1 MEHAFGAER
10 APSPSGDVAG
20 APESQLAAGDVARLP
35 ASTPG
40 PPWRCRLEAV
50 IWWHRAP
57 AAMVADLPPELGAR
71 YGRALVLGALV
82 RYLDTPVGPYEE
94 IIGAVQLRPLTIHIP
109 FIAVDSLASVHGGR
123 THWALPK
130 ALATFSHTDGQLLAA
145 GTGWRV
151 AARARPAGP
160 WLPLAGWLCGRQLDA
175 AGRLR
180 RSTTTVLGRTRLG
193 RVTVQVDSDQAG
205 KPGSIAGWLRSGRH
219 RGLVLHA
226 RARVA

>member
-1 MEHAFGAER
+1 VEHGFGAER
-10 APSPSGDVAG
+10 APSPSGDVPG
-20 APESQLAAGDVARLP
+20 APESQLAAADVARLP
-35 ASTPG
+35 ASTPD

-50 IWWHRAP
+50 IWWHRAE
-57 AAMVADLPPELGAR
+57 AALVADLPPELGAR

-123 THWALPK
+123 AHWALPK

-151 AARARPAGP
+151 AAQARPAGP
-160 WLPLAGWLCGRQLDA
+160 MAGWLCGRQLDA
-175 AGRLR
+175 AGRLQ

-219 RGLVLHA
+219 RGLVLQA